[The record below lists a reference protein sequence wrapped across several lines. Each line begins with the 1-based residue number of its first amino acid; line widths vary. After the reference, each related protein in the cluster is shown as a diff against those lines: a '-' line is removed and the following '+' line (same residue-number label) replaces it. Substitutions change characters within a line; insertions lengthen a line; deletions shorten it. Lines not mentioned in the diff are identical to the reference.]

1 MLIHGFNSHY
11 RDLQK
16 KLFLGET
23 FRVFADPKTPT
34 EDITM
39 ATMPANLSEAFQRK
53 SEFTRELE
61 EVVPEKIKGQPHSST
76 DMQEEW
82 NALLGRYNAIQ
93 STINYLLNRK
103 KFLSDPKTVAN
114 DPAFRQKY
122 QQIYQDMISIEAL
135 RYEGLNESDV
145 DWDDLRAKVAN
156 QANMRT
162 GVILEDIQ
170 TMIDGL
176 VMVRRQ
182 NLEVVMERIKRDFG
196 RRIGHLKEQWR
207 TNPPRGYDQIS
218 GEWIEYCDNVL
229 KVINDL
235 PDFDSNSPEFPYKDT
250 ADDPAASKVYKTVK
264 EWASYLD
271 SLEDSYALFSQ
282 GQNHD
287 LSISKLE
294 KRYKDINKEREA
306 TINSDFNS
314 KINKQIDEVCGPLR
328 ALIGQIEDLLG
339 PEPTDE
345 KEKEHES
352 EELKNKRKELAG
364 LKKTLLNLEGGK
376 DENGKVIKGGRNP
389 QEAFKEA
396 FESDEVL
403 LTAQRAGRIESMP
416 KGLKGQI
423 EFIKKMPFSEEERR
437 HMMFRLNESLDRAQ
451 NEIKDAEEYYRTTL
465 PAMLQRIRIYQDQLA
480 QKPKGSQFKILWLPA
495 KGTFDEMAHTIEDL
509 FQRSY
514 KRDTGRKAGIFG
526 RELFKPLTHIKNPP
540 ELIKPI
546 TEISGA
552 MDIHREHAETED
564 YQNWM
569 KHHEHASYEHM
580 FHVMHDT
587 NNRFEFRGVVELLAK
602 KGRMRFYDDEGFF
615 RQLNKFQNNISVPIS
630 KYWHLEKRPSS
641 QEVVRKAI
649 NGIFQDPEIYRSW
662 VTQNASGIESEK
674 SNKMKTLGELSE
686 DKDGLKAKVQGIL
699 TEYIEDHKAGKHFSE
714 ADPIEYEAVLTY
726 AIDQG
731 KLDAEDVLYFLIQ
744 GIGHGLLALERGS
757 EYTGKNNNYPA
768 IEIFASKTKRADRP
782 TLEDVEEWSKM
793 SYDHYYYWYHSHV
806 MYLPK
811 VQQRLNKAL
820 TQGIRLDHDYFTAF
834 AGYASGKTLET
845 LLAQSNDGYR
855 LQSTAIQNGTLGRL
869 MAFDTLI
876 ENLDTMGADG
886 TRALSDFVSA
896 SVVFDGILNN
906 KMHQK
911 EGSRYFRLDQAA
923 KMGYPRYKDQ
933 YDQFYGRGGNTTMG
947 NLQVLRSHLVE
958 LDFDEEFPLLR
969 KLFNGEFKD
978 DPAAADFGRRMM
990 AKYPKIFGDNQEPKG
1005 IDDLFQYVG
1014 AYMDYVI
1021 QNHSAVVKRLKD
1033 KVMAEHQEYYSE
1045 RKAKKKQAIP
1055 DMIEETAGKQ
1065 AGYRDEVAKRAIKG
1079 QMVTDPHA
1087 HGHHEHDHDH
1097 GGHGSHG
1104 GHGHGHGAG
1113 HGAHGGGHGH
1123 GEGGHDE
1130 HHEGEHPEEGGEGG
1144 GGGEHH

>member
-11 RDLQK
+11 RNLQK

-23 FRVFADPKTPT
+23 FRVFADPKTPA
-34 EDITM
+34 EDIDM
-39 ATMPANLSEAFQRK
+39 ATMPANLSEAAKRK
-53 SEFTRELE
+53 SEFTREME
-61 EVVPEKIKGQPHSST
+61 EVVPEKITMQPQHDST
-76 DMQEEW
+76 EMQEEW

-93 STINYLLNRK
+93 STINYLLKRK
-103 KFLSDPKTVAN
+103 KELQDPKTVAN
-114 DPAFRQKY
+114 DPAFRAKY
-122 QQIYQDMISIEAL
+122 QQIYQDMVSVEAL

-145 DWDDLRAKVAN
+145 DWADLRTKLAD

-162 GVILEDIQ
+162 SVILEDVQ

-182 NLEVVMERIKRDFG
+182 NLEVVMERVKRDFA
-196 RRIGHLKEQWR
+196 RRINHLKEQWR
-207 TNPPRGYDQIS
+207 AHPPHGYEQVS
-218 GEWIEYCDNVL
+218 GEWTEYCDNVI
-229 KVINDL
+229 KVINEL
-235 PDFDSNSPEFPYKDT
+235 PEFDSTSPKFPEK
-250 ADDPAASKVYKTVK
+250 DDPDHPGASEVYKTMK
-264 EWASYLD
+264 EWAAYLD
-271 SLEDSYALFSQ
+271 SLEDSYELFSQ
-282 GQNHD
+282 GQNHE
-287 LSISKLE
+287 LSIKKLE
-294 KRYKDINKEREA
+294 DRYKVIDKERKKI
-306 TINSDFNS
+306 INGDFNS
-314 KINKQIDEVCGPLR
+314 KINREIDEVLGPLNQ
-328 ALIGQIEDLLG
+328 LIGEIESRLG
-339 PEPTDE
+339 PEPTDPHD
-345 KEKEHES
+345 KEAES
-352 EELKNKRKELAG
+352 DDVKNKRKELEG
-364 LKKTLLNLEGGK
+364 LKKTVKNLEGSK
-376 DENGKVIKGGRNP
+376 NVEA
-389 QEAFKEA
+389 AFKEA
-396 FESDEVL
+396 FESEDVL
-403 LTAQRAGRIESMP
+403 LTAQRAGRIEALP

-423 EFIKKMPFSEEERR
+423 DFIKKMPFSEEERR

-451 NEIKDAEEYYRTTL
+451 LEIKGAEEYYKTTL
-465 PAMLQRIRIYQDQLA
+465 PAMLQRIRVYQDQLA
-480 QKPKGSQFKILWLPA
+480 QKPKGAKFTIMWLPA
-495 KGTFDEMAHTIEDL
+495 KGTFDEMSHTVTDL
-509 FQRSY
+509 FERSY

-526 RELFKPLTHIKNPP
+526 REVFKPLSKIKNPP
-540 ELIKPI
+540 ELLKPI

-569 KHHEHASYEHM
+569 KHHEHASFEHM

-587 NNRFEFRGVVELLAK
+587 NNRFEFRAVVELLAK
-602 KGRMRFYDDEGFF
+602 KGRMRFNDDEGFF
-615 RQLNKFQNNISVPIS
+615 RQLNKFQQNISVPVN

-641 QEVVRKAI
+641 QEVIRKAI
-649 NGIFQDPEIYRSW
+649 NGIYQDPEIYRSW

-674 SNKMKTLGELSE
+674 GNKMKTLGELSE
-686 DKDGLKAKVQGIL
+686 DKDGLKGKIQGIL
-699 TEYIEDHKAGKHFSE
+699 TEYIEDKKDPHKHFSE
-714 ADPIEYEAVLTY
+714 ADPVEYEAVLTY

-768 IEIFASKTKRADRP
+768 IEIFASETKRGPKP
-782 TLEDVEEWSKM
+782 TLEDLEEWSKM

-869 MAFDTLI
+869 MAFDTLM
-876 ENLDTMGADG
+876 ENLDGMGADG

-933 YDQFYGRGGNTTMG
+933 YNQFYGRGGNTTMS
-947 NLQVLRSHLVE
+947 NLQVLRDRLIE
-958 LDFDEEFPLLR
+958 LDFDKTEFPLLR

-978 DPAAADFGRRMM
+978 DAQAADFGRRMM
-990 AKYPKIFGDNQEPKG
+990 ARYPGIFGDNQEPKG

-1021 QNHSAVVKRLKD
+1021 KNHSAVVKALKRSVTHEHND
-1033 KVMAEHQEYYSE
+1033 YYAERQ
-1045 RKAKKKQAIP
+1045 AAGKKAIP
-1055 DMIEETAGKQ
+1055 DMIAETNEAQK
-1065 AGYRDEVAKRAIKG
+1065 GYRDEVSERAIKN
-1079 QMVTDPHA
+1079 QLVTDPHA
-1087 HGHHEHDHDH
+1087 HGH
-1097 GGHGSHG
+1097 
-1104 GHGHGHGAG
+1104 G
-1113 HGAHGGGHGH
+1113 HGAHGHGAHGAHGAHH
-1123 GEGGHDE
+1123 GEHGGHDE
-1130 HHEGEHPEEGGEGG
+1130 HHEGGEHPEEGGEGG